1 MPEVFSM
8 TACLTSS
15 ACEYTAQPGSSPFS
29 EVGDGRYVL
38 RPEAIE
44 LIFYMYRITG
54 DAKYQ
59 DIAWEMWEAVSN
71 HTQTDF
77 GNAAISNVME
87 TPVKIYDSME
97 SFWLAETL
105 KYFYL
110 IFTDPDEI
118 SLDEFVLNTEAHPF
132 RIPYI

>member
-1 MPEVFSM
+1 
-8 TACLTSS
+8 
-15 ACEYTAQPGSSPFS
+15 
-29 EVGDGRYVL
+29 
-38 RPEAIE
+38 
-44 LIFYMYRITG
+44 MYRITG
-54 DAKYQ
+54 DTKYQ
-59 DIAWEMWEAVSN
+59 DIAWEMWQAVSN

-77 GNAAISNVME
+77 GNAAIGNVME
-87 TPVKIYDSME
+87 TPVKTYDSME

-132 RIPYI
+132 RIPYR